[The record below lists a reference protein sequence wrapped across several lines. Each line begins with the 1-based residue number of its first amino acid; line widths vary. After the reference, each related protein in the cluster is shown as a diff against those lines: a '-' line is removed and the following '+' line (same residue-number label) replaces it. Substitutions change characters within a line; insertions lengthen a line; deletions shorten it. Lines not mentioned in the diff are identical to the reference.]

1 MTKKIERRAFP
12 FKQKII
18 DYLIMAAIVAAVGY
32 VPIFFGKVFN
42 VGNDLN
48 AVKTEL
54 KSDIKDLSNTVNNF
68 ISISKDEFQ
77 DNKEK
82 HESYEKE
89 MQKLNDSII
98 RLNIL
103 MGNKIKVNTSENLKL
118 NNENN

>member
-18 DYLIMAAIVAAVGY
+18 DYLIMASIVADVGY
-32 VPIFFGKVFN
+32 VPMFFGKVFN

-98 RLNIL
+98 RLNTL

>member
-1 MTKKIERRAFP
+1 
-12 FKQKII
+12 
-18 DYLIMAAIVAAVGY
+18 MAAIVAAVGY

-98 RLNIL
+98 RLNTL